1 MLQESWYG
9 LELQIVLEQFM
20 FEEFMFEDITA
31 QELNFFIGQEWV
43 D

>member
-1 MLQESWYG
+1 
-9 LELQIVLEQFM
+9 M